1 MINIDSL
8 IFIAALLFLVLFKA
22 QFARNSAF
30 FDDGL
35 SLKNSLPVRG
45 LAAICVI
52 FAHTGVI
59 PFWKHGYMFVGLFF
73 FFSGYGLIKNVIS
86 KPRYLDSFL
95 FHRFPSIIVPYYTM
109 NIVYIVVLFFIGGF
123 KPPSELL
130 IKSFFIPFLKNG
142 LFITSAWYVVV
153 LCLLYAFFYFSFKKN
168 KFSVAFFLTTIGI
181 AVYCAFCKYVEK
193 NIIWY
198 GTTPCFLTGILY
210 SRYENQV
217 KIWVKRYYPFVI
229 LCSLALFIVF
239 AFTNIQTHINRFIF
253 RQIYT
258 NLFIFVIILS
268 LYKIKIGN
276 TVSAFLGKISYELY
290 LIHTLF
296 VLLLNQSFVNVHYGN
311 SVHCLQW
318 NNHIGFVTSTILMSI
333 GIAFVINKLN
343 KKILNKLK

>member
-130 IKSFFIPFLKNG
+130 IKSFLRRFSLNRNYIYIN
-142 LFITSAWYVVV
+142 
-153 LCLLYAFFYFSFKKN
+153 YF
-168 KFSVAFFLTTIGI
+168 
-181 AVYCAFCKYVEK
+181 
-193 NIIWY
+193 
-198 GTTPCFLTGILY
+198 
-210 SRYENQV
+210 
-217 KIWVKRYYPFVI
+217 
-229 LCSLALFIVF
+229 
-239 AFTNIQTHINRFIF
+239 
-253 RQIYT
+253 
-258 NLFIFVIILS
+258 
-268 LYKIKIGN
+268 
-276 TVSAFLGKISYELY
+276 LY
-290 LIHTLF
+290 LNPICQVF
-296 VLLLNQSFVNVHYGN
+296 
-311 SVHCLQW
+311 
-318 NNHIGFVTSTILMSI
+318 
-333 GIAFVINKLN
+333 
-343 KKILNKLK
+343 